1 MAFMKMWSWYQKTYG
16 EITDVIEQIGEPL
29 RILFGKDDL
38 IIIINDNIMTGQF
51 QFNYTV
57 SNIPPITFQ
66 NKSMNEN
73 NLFLNSHSSD
83 KGFSVI
89 EFARNLDFNEPD
101 TIKVSYNKK
110 NDLKMFYNLADSKK
124 ITVQKGSIDL
134 APFKLPYKFKLDSAF
149 PNPFNPSTTL
159 RFDIPETKGS
169 NFVLLE
175 IYDIKGRSVETLVD
189 GYILPGRH
197 NMKWNAAQFSS
208 GVYFV
213 KLRYDNQSKTQKL
226 ILLK

>member
-1 MAFMKMWSWYQKTYG
+1 MWSWYQKTYG
-16 EITDVIEQIGEPL
+16 EITDIIEQIGEPL
-29 RILFGKDDL
+29 RISFEEDDL
-38 IIIINDNIMTGQF
+38 IILINENIVSGKF

-66 NKSMNEN
+66 DKSMNEN
-73 NLFLNSHSSD
+73 SLYLNSHSSN

-89 EFARNLDFNEPD
+89 EFARNLDFTDPD

-110 NDLKMFYNLADSKK
+110 NDLIMFYNLADSKK

-134 APFKLPYKFKLDSAF
+134 ASAKVPYKFTLDSAF

-159 RFDIPETKGS
+159 RFDIPETEGS
-169 NFVLLE
+169 NSVLLE
-175 IYDIKGRSVETLVD
+175 IYDIRGRHVETLIKGSMLAGKHSV
-189 GYILPGRH
+189 
-197 NMKWNAAQFSS
+197 KWDAYGFPS

-213 KLRYDNQSKTQKL
+213 KLNLDNDCKTQKL

>member
-1 MAFMKMWSWYQKTYG
+1 
-16 EITDVIEQIGEPL
+16 
-29 RILFGKDDL
+29 
-38 IIIINDNIMTGQF
+38 
-51 QFNYTV
+51 
-57 SNIPPITFQ
+57 
-66 NKSMNEN
+66 
-73 NLFLNSHSSD
+73 
-83 KGFSVI
+83 
-89 EFARNLDFNEPD
+89 
-101 TIKVSYNKK
+101 
-110 NDLKMFYNLADSKK
+110 MFYNLADSKK
-124 ITVQKGSIDL
+124 TTVQKGSIDL

-175 IYDIKGRSVETLVD
+175 IYDIKGRNVETLVE
-189 GYILPGRH
+189 GYILPGWH
-197 NMKWNAAQFSS
+197 NIKWNAAQFSS